1 MILKGIVYEGRKK
14 GRNSLKPRGAAT
26 TLRIAT
32 TEGTRRGGGVGTRER
47 DETRRVE
54 KRKDEMSE

>member
-32 TEGTRRGGGVGTRER
+32 TEGGRGGVGTRER